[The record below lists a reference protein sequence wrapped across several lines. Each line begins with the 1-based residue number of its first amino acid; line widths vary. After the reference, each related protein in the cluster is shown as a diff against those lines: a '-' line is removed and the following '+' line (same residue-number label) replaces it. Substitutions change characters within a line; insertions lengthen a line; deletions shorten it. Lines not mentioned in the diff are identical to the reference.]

1 MKATAAVLLGSAVL
15 WGALAHQARAFD
27 WVENEIGM
35 SYGPTYSEPGVTSPK
50 HPNGA
55 EIEKWIVSITHV
67 DGFKYGTNFINV
79 DILKSGSND
88 PAAGTTNVGAT
99 ELYAVLRNVMSG
111 NKISGTN
118 NFSWGPINDIGW
130 ETGVDLETKNTA
142 FAPEKRLIVFGPQFQ
157 LAVPDFLGGKDSF
170 FNLSLHGA
178 HEWNNNGFSHCT
190 GGGVCGPPGGSVDFA
205 PTFEMETAYDF
216 LMPFSFMGYKV
227 KFKGF
232 ANLVAPKGKTGFGT
246 ETKTEILVHPK
257 LMVDF
262 GEVIPGNKDRLE
274 AGIGFEY
281 WYNKFGNDHNIT
293 PGSIQMTP
301 LFQVSYKF

>member
-1 MKATAAVLLGSAVL
+1 MKVTAAVLLGSAVL
-15 WGALAHQARAFD
+15 WGALGHPARAFD
-27 WVENEIGM
+27 WTENEIGL
-35 SYGPTYSEPGVTSPK
+35 SYGPTYAEPGVASPN
-50 HPNGA
+50 HPRGN
-55 EIEKWIVSITHV
+55 EIEKFVVSITHV

-111 NKISGTN
+111 NKISGTT

-142 FAPEKRLIVFGPQFQ
+142 FAPEKRLVVFGPQFQ

-170 FNLSLHGA
+170 FNISLHGS
-178 HEWNNNGFSHCT
+178 HEWNNNGIVGH
-190 GGGVCGPPGGSVDFA
+190 SVDFA
-205 PTFEMETAYDF
+205 PTFEMETAWDF
-216 LMPFSFMGYKV
+216 LMPFSFMNYKV

-232 ANLVAPKGKTGFGT
+232 ANLVAPKGKDGFGN

-281 WYNKFGNDHNIT
+281 WYNKFGNDHNLT
-293 PGSIQMTP
+293 PGTIQMTP
-301 LFQVSYKF
+301 LFIVSYKF